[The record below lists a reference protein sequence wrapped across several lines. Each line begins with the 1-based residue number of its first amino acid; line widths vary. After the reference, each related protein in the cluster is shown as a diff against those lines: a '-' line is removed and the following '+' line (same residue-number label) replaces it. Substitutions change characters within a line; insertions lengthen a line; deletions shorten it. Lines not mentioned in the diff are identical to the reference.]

1 MRKNIIKY
9 CSVCLNH
16 TGLFK
21 KKGFEKIRSKPN
33 KLKNGICT
41 VCSYEKLKKDK
52 KIDWNKR
59 KEILK
64 EITSWGK
71 KNRTSNYDCIVP
83 VSGGKDSLKQALIVR
98 DKLKLKPLLV
108 NCCYPPEQIS
118 ELGAKNYSNM
128 VKNGFDSISVTL
140 DPVKWKNLMKHSF
153 LKFGNWCRSTEMALY
168 AIPVHIALAYKIKL
182 LFYGEN
188 FYIQLC
194 MEHKMR
200 GKIGMLN
207 IFL

>member
-1 MRKNIIKY
+1 
-9 CSVCLNH
+9 
-16 TGLFK
+16 
-21 KKGFEKIRSKPN
+21 
-33 KLKNGICT
+33 
-41 VCSYEKLKKDK
+41 
-52 KIDWNKR
+52 
-59 KEILK
+59 
-64 EITSWGK
+64 
-71 KNRTSNYDCIVP
+71 
-83 VSGGKDSLKQALIVR
+83 
-98 DKLKLKPLLV
+98 
-108 NCCYPPEQIS
+108 
-118 ELGAKNYSNM
+118 
-128 VKNGFDSISVTL
+128 
-140 DPVKWKNLMKHSF
+140 MKHSF